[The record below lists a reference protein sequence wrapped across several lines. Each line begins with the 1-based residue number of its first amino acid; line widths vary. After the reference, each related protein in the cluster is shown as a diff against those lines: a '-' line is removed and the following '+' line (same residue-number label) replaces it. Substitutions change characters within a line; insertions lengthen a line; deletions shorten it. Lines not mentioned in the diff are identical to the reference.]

1 MQYISAEKNNFTQNI
16 AWYRSIWSL
25 FYSNMRCQADDISVK
40 ALSESLSFSPPCVAK
55 TDGNRA
61 HASSEG
67 PSTKSKFLLAKVCFH
82 RLSPPPP
89 QSFFTNHTLAL
100 NFIPSSTTNLLLV
113 INSTFILILLLLSII
128 WSQGLWFGY
137 GICWV
142 ITRHPSNHP
151 LPPPPL

>member
-1 MQYISAEKNNFTQNI
+1 MAG
-16 AWYRSIWSL
+16 
-25 FYSNMRCQADDISVK
+25 QADDISVK

-67 PSTKSKFLLAKVCFH
+67 PSAKSKFLLAKICFH

-89 QSFFTNHTLAL
+89 YLSSPT
-100 NFIPSSTTNLLLV
+100 IPSLS
-113 INSTFILILLLLSII
+113 ISSLLLLLIYLFYFHPNLTSFEHNMITRVVV
-128 WSQGLWFGY
+128 WLY

-151 LPPPPL
+151 LSPALFPLNKRSKLESRGGIVVGRVRFLFSDSALIL